1 MRCMVCGREAMNPEA
16 NYCDYCGSPFRESE
30 KNGQDA
36 TSVRNAYQD
45 REAPGESGYTAF
57 GTTEYREEL
66 RMPRKDSSQAKGISV
81 WMFLGIMCLQF
92 VPGIGLFAYIGVL
105 LWLGFSPQI
114 TDARKNWARASL
126 IYTGIMFVLSF
137 AYLKTLLGM
146 LGGA

>member
-114 TDARKNWARASL
+114 ADARKNWARASL

>member
-16 NYCDYCGSPFRESE
+16 NYCDYCGNSFREAGRNWQE
-30 KNGQDA
+30 DA
-36 TSVRNAYQD
+36 SAWNAYQSGTAS
-45 REAPGESGYTAF
+45 EESGYTAF

-66 RMPRKDSSQAKGISV
+66 RTPRKDSSQAKGVSV

-114 TDARKNWARASL
+114 ADARKNWARASL

>member
-66 RMPRKDSSQAKGISV
+66 RMPRKGSSQAKGISV

-114 TDARKNWARASL
+114 ADARKNWARASL